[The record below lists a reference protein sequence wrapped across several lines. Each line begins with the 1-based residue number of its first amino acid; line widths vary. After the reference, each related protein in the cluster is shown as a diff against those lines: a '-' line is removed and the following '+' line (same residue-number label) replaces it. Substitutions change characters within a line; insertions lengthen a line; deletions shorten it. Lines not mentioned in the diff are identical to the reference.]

1 MTAVKATADAY
12 HCNPRRKRGPLSG
25 NLKQCSMNRNGKILA
40 ALAAGMAVGA
50 VLGVLFAPGKGSETR
65 KKMKEEGRKMADD
78 MKDKFNKGMEKL
90 NEVKEGLKEKME
102 EFA

>member
-1 MTAVKATADAY
+1 MTAVKATADAC

>member
-1 MTAVKATADAY
+1 MIAVKATADAY

-25 NLKQCSMNRNGKILA
+25 NLKLYSMNKNGKILA

-78 MKDKFNKGMEKL
+78 MKDKFSKGMEKL

>member
-1 MTAVKATADAY
+1 MIAVKATADAY
-12 HCNPRRKRGPLSG
+12 HCKPRRKRGPLSG
-25 NLKQCSMNRNGKILA
+25 NLKLYSMNKNGKILA

-78 MKDKFNKGMEKL
+78 VKDKFNKGMEKL